1 MLEVRLLGQFNICLD
16 GKPVEIRSRPTQLLF
31 AYLLLHVG
39 IPHRREKLAG
49 LLWPDSTEHNARSN
63 IRQALWRLKKAI
75 GTDDDPPREY
85 ILADHFTIAFNPDS
99 EYWLDT
105 SELEGDES
113 KDTTTDHLAQSLSI
127 YNGELLPGFY
137 EDWVQAERERFQT
150 IYERRLQIFLERLLA
165 ERRWHQ
171 TLEWGNRWIALSGAP
186 EPAFRALM
194 LAYSGLGDLSSL
206 ATVFQRC
213 SEALREN
220 VGVELSEETQ
230 TLYDQLSQ
238 GMKPSD
244 ILPDV
249 AMLSHAPSRET
260 PPYLAMYSPSF
271 LEDASEGVEVEHKVF
286 VERQNEQILLNSFLE
301 KSLAGNGQVV
311 FITGEAGSGKTALA
325 QEFARHA
332 HENYADLIVAFGQ
345 CNALT
350 GIGDPY
356 HPFRNVLGMLTSD
369 VEAMVETGTI
379 TYQQAV
385 RQWSVLPLSL
395 QILLEEGADLVDSF
409 IQGSGLISRAAAHG
423 PDCAEWIP
431 HLEHQL
437 KSRSARYVESDLEQ
451 RSLFDQYVK
460 VLLSISQTHPLLL
473 VLDDLQWADLGSISL
488 LFNLGRQIEGSRIL
502 LIGIYRRDEVLIV
515 RNGDRHPLAKILAE
529 FKQLFGDI
537 QIDLEE
543 VEEAENRNFV
553 DAFLDTEP
561 NRLDGEFRDA
571 LYRQTRGHPL
581 FTIELLRAMEARGDL
596 VHDDERRWVKSPS
609 LDWGKLPA
617 KVEGVIE
624 ERTGKLDEALHE
636 MLTVASVEGETFTA
650 EVIAQVLAI
659 DELET
664 VRRLSRDLEKKHRIV
679 IAQGTRWL
687 GQQRISIYRFRHN
700 LFQKHLYNRLNS
712 VERSY
717 LHETVGKTLEALYGE
732 QRNEIAIQ
740 LAHHFSQAGIAEK
753 AIDYLQEAGDEAKR
767 ISANVESINH
777 FTNGLD
783 LIQKIAKGSKRNQK
797 ELELQLSMG
806 VALIAAKGYAD
817 QDVESAFT
825 RAHKLCHQ
833 IGETSKSFSAILG
846 LWSYY
851 TVRARHKTALELAE
865 ELLEMAQGA
874 DEPAL
879 LLEAHRALGTTCFYL
894 GEVERSRALIEQ
906 GLAIYDPEAHREHK
920 YLYGEDPGVSC
931 LIHLALALFFL
942 GYPDQALER
951 TQDAI
956 ALAEDTSHPYTMA
969 YALNMAAMFHSSRH
983 ETQLAQTRAE
993 AALSISLEHGF
1004 PIWLTVGKILQGWA
1018 LAEGGLDEGLDQ
1030 IHQGLASWQELG
1042 AEQGRS
1048 FFLSLYAEAL
1058 EKNGRIEEGLHV
1070 ISEALDAVQKNDE
1083 RFNES
1088 ELYRLKG
1095 EFLLAHDKDHAEAE
1109 ANLQKAL
1116 QISRRRSAKSL
1127 ELRATISLFRLWQ
1140 KQDMTEKARKTLEKI
1155 FQWFT
1160 EGASMR
1166 DLIVAQEL
1174 LEGI

>member
-1 MLEVRLLGQFNICLD
+1 
-16 GKPVEIRSRPTQLLF
+16 
-31 AYLLLHVG
+31 
-39 IPHRREKLAG
+39 
-49 LLWPDSTEHNARSN
+49 
-63 IRQALWRLKKAI
+63 
-75 GTDDDPPREY
+75 
-85 ILADHFTIAFNPDS
+85 
-99 EYWLDT
+99 
-105 SELEGDES
+105 
-113 KDTTTDHLAQSLSI
+113 
-127 YNGELLPGFY
+127 
-137 EDWVQAERERFQT
+137 
-150 IYERRLQIFLERLLA
+150 
-165 ERRWHQ
+165 
-171 TLEWGNRWIALSGAP
+171 
-186 EPAFRALM
+186 
-194 LAYSGLGDLSSL
+194 
-206 ATVFQRC
+206 
-213 SEALREN
+213 
-220 VGVELSEETQ
+220 
-230 TLYDQLSQ
+230 
-238 GMKPSD
+238 
-244 ILPDV
+244 
-249 AMLSHAPSRET
+249 
-260 PPYLAMYSPSF
+260 
-271 LEDASEGVEVEHKVF
+271 
-286 VERQNEQILLNSFLE
+286 
-301 KSLAGNGQVV
+301 
-311 FITGEAGSGKTALA
+311 
-325 QEFARHA
+325 
-332 HENYADLIVAFGQ
+332 
-345 CNALT
+345 
-350 GIGDPY
+350 
-356 HPFRNVLGMLTSD
+356 
-369 VEAMVETGTI
+369 
-379 TYQQAV
+379 
-385 RQWSVLPLSL
+385 
-395 QILLEEGADLVDSF
+395 
-409 IQGSGLISRAAAHG
+409 
-423 PDCAEWIP
+423 
-431 HLEHQL
+431 
-437 KSRSARYVESDLEQ
+437 
-451 RSLFDQYVK
+451 
-460 VLLSISQTHPLLL
+460 
-473 VLDDLQWADLGSISL
+473 
-488 LFNLGRQIEGSRIL
+488 
-502 LIGIYRRDEVLIV
+502 
-515 RNGDRHPLAKILAE
+515 
-529 FKQLFGDI
+529 
-537 QIDLEE
+537 
-543 VEEAENRNFV
+543 
-553 DAFLDTEP
+553 
-561 NRLDGEFRDA
+561 
-571 LYRQTRGHPL
+571 
-581 FTIELLRAMEARGDL
+581 
-596 VHDDERRWVKSPS
+596 
-609 LDWGKLPA
+609 
-617 KVEGVIE
+617 
-624 ERTGKLDEALHE
+624 
-636 MLTVASVEGETFTA
+636 
-650 EVIAQVLAI
+650 
-659 DELET
+659 
-664 VRRLSRDLEKKHRIV
+664 
-679 IAQGTRWL
+679 
-687 GQQRISIYRFRHN
+687 
-700 LFQKHLYNRLNS
+700 
-712 VERSY
+712 
-717 LHETVGKTLEALYGE
+717 
-732 QRNEIAIQ
+732 
-740 LAHHFSQAGIAEK
+740 
-753 AIDYLQEAGDEAKR
+753 
-767 ISANVESINH
+767 
-777 FTNGLD
+777 
-783 LIQKIAKGSKRNQK
+783 
-797 ELELQLSMG
+797 
-806 VALIAAKGYAD
+806 
-817 QDVESAFT
+817 VESAFT